1 MAWRDDVPDVTCP
14 DLICVFDE
22 ATGAVVTNPFATV
35 GARVAVVGM
44 PAPSQW
50 RTAKGIATLGPRHF
64 GFDVEFVAVEEQP
77 RSSPGRR

>member
-1 MAWRDDVPDVTCP
+1 
-14 DLICVFDE
+14 
-22 ATGAVVTNPFATV
+22 
-35 GARVAVVGM
+35 VAVVGM